1 MENVTAT
8 DDDELVHEAGEGYK
22 VGQKKTVE
30 QYVKLDDDDPA
41 LRKWKESLGLTSGAL
56 SGSIGAAGD
65 NRKVVILRLELQI
78 HGHETILVDLDNPKA
93 LEELKSRPIVLKEG
107 SHYKVRIRFRVQHE
121 IITGLR
127 YLQLVKRKGIRVDKS
142 DEVCGSYSPNTLEKP
157 YYEKTFIEEEAPSGL
172 IARGSYNI
180 TSKFVDDDGTTHL
193 LFTWTLNIKKEWD

>member
-1 MENVTAT
+1 MEQSNKSE
-8 DDDELVHEAGEGYK
+8 DELVADVAEGYV

-30 QYVKLDDDDPA
+30 EYVNLDNNDES
-41 LRKWKESLGLTSGAL
+41 LRKWKESLGLGATATT
-56 SGSIGAAGD
+56 GSIGEPGD
-65 NRKVVILRLELQI
+65 KRKVVILKLELEI
-78 HGHETILVDLDNPKA
+78 KGHQTISIDLTRPNA
-93 LEELKSRPIVLKEG
+93 LESLKEKPIVLKEG

-142 DEVCGSYSPNTLEKP
+142 DDVCGSYPPNTSDKP

-172 IARGSYNI
+172 ISRGTYEV

-193 LFTWTLNIKKEWD
+193 LFSWTLSIKKSWD